1 MVCYVPSTGTLAL
14 IGAGIYLL
22 WHKAIG
28 QFLGLF
34 GTVMEIAVLLGA
46 EAGAAIALVWLTRL
60 IRRRRAEAGA
70 CTTCRFRCQQA
81 LAARP
86 HMLVNRVDRRI
97 PAPAR
102 PALTCHP
109 AAPLV
114 PLRRAAHSWPRPA
127 TPLRSRPAEPLR
139 SRPAADGAP
148 RFTGPVPAPFAV
160 AGPILGP
167 RSSLSS
173 PAPAPSPPAPAA
185 AAPST
190 PSPAVR
196 EPEAVDVDGYV
207 LTPDGVDAA
216 GSPKFSLPT

>member
-14 IGAGIYLL
+14 IGAGIYVL

-28 QFLGLF
+28 HFLGLF

-46 EAGAAIALVWLTRL
+46 EACAAIALVWLTRL

-86 HMLVNRVDRRI
+86 NMLVNRVDRRV

-109 AAPLV
+109 AAPLLPPRITASV
-114 PLRRAAHSWPRPA
+114 PAVRRAAARPALRRAALSRPHPA
-127 TPLRSRPAEPLR
+127 TPLGSRPAAPLG

-167 RSSLSS
+167 
-173 PAPAPSPPAPAA
+173 APSPPP
-185 AAPST
+185 
-190 PSPAVR
+190 PAVR

-216 GSPKFSLPT
+216 ESPKFSLPT